1 MANGLRSYLL
11 TMAIGAALLL
21 GAGPAVA
28 ADEAKLTIRNQRF
41 EPAEL
46 QVPAGKKVKIVV
58 RNEDKTAEEFESFDL
73 NREKIIPGGA
83 EAVVYVGPLKPG
95 TYKFFGEFHPE
106 TAQGTLIAK

>member
-1 MANGLRSYLL
+1 MADRYRTLRLAI
-11 TMAIGAALLL
+11 TIGAAILL
-21 GAGPAVA
+21 GGTPALA

-46 QVPAGKKVKIVV
+46 QIPAGKKIKLIV

-73 NREKIIPGGA
+73 NREKVIPGGT

-106 TAQGTLIAK
+106 TAQGTLIVK